1 MCIAILNNSG
11 FIAKQSIENSYA
23 NNYHGAG
30 FAYSKGDSFHVYKT
44 DKGAQAFY
52 KAYKKHRNANPNVPF
67 LLHFRISTHGTITT
81 DNLHPFVVGDVAMIH
96 NGMVDIKGHSRS
108 DKRSDTRFLCEEI
121 LAHLPSGWHMSK
133 GFQAMLDEMGGWSK
147 FVFLG
152 LDNSYSIVGE
162 SAGHWADGN
171 WYSNTSYKQ
180 VNSYVDYGGK
190 QISKS
195 PSVGYSYG
203 KSYDAWDDIYDS
215 YPSTTKPKPIHNS
228 VTVPIPLQELT
239 LVESKL
245 RSAGLIHPS
254 HICYNAS
261 LDKDIVED
269 YKLLDSYVEA
279 TYDKK
284 AVYNNGIED
293 TYVEPMTWYSI
304 EDKPAKALWLE
315 LNGKEYTVVYH
326 GNQYITHSVAPF
338 AVRSNE
344 LMTAL
349 LKEFN
354 YSPKDGYVSTNTR
367 FSDALLNCG
376 DLFDEAESYDWIKRT
391 KKDDV
396 VNNDYCDNCLESS
409 PVVDM
414 NDVDGWKLC
423 DKCADIPKNA
433 SLDVF

>member
-44 DKGAQAFY
+44 DKGSQAFY
-52 KAYKKHRNANPNVPF
+52 KAYKKHRKDNPNVPF

-81 DNLHPFVVGDVAMIH
+81 DNLHPFVVNDVAMIH

-162 SAGHWADGN
+162 SSGHWFEDN

-190 QISKS
+190 QMSKS

-203 KSYDAWDDIYDS
+203 KANDSWGDIYDS
-215 YPSTTKPKPIHNS
+215 YPSVTKPTTVS
-228 VTVPIPLQELT
+228 VNIAIPLQELT
-239 LVESKL
+239 LIETKL
-245 RSAGLIHPS
+245 RSAGLIAAS
-254 HICYNAS
+254 QLCYNAS
-261 LDKDIVED
+261 IDKDVVED
-269 YKLLDSYVEA
+269 FKLLDSYVQNA
-279 TYDKK
+279 YDKVHDAK
-284 AVYNNGIED
+284 STLD
-293 TYVEPMTWYSI
+293 SYVEPMVWYSI
-304 EDKPAKALWLE
+304 ADKPAKALWLE
-315 LNGKEYTVVYH
+315 VNGKKYTVVCH
-326 GNQYITHSVAPF
+326 GNDYKILSAAPF
-338 AVRSNE
+338 AVSSNE

-354 YSPKDGYVSTNTR
+354 YSPKDSYVSANNR
-367 FSDALLNCG
+367 FSDAMLSCA
-376 DLFDEAESYDWIKRT
+376 DLFDEAEEYDWMLRT
-391 KKDDV
+391 KNEAI
-396 VNNDYCDNCLESS
+396 VNKDYCDNCLESNN
-409 PVVDM
+409 VVDM

-423 DKCADIPKNA
+423 DKCVDIPKNA
-433 SLDVF
+433 GVNVF

>member
-44 DKGAQAFY
+44 DKGSQAFY
-52 KAYKKHRNANPNVPF
+52 KAYKKHRKDNPNVPF

-81 DNLHPFVVGDVAMIH
+81 DNLHPFVVNDVAMIH

-162 SAGHWADGN
+162 SSGHWFEDN

-190 QISKS
+190 QMSKS
-195 PSVGYSYG
+195 SSVGYSYG
-203 KSYDAWDDIYDS
+203 KANDSWDDIYDS
-215 YPSTTKPKPIHNS
+215 YPSVTKPT
-228 VTVPIPLQELT
+228 TVSSGVLIPLQELT
-239 LVESKL
+239 MIETKL
-245 RSAGLIHPS
+245 RGAGLISPS
-254 HICYNAS
+254 HLCYNAS
-261 LDKDIVED
+261 IDKDVAED
-269 YKLLDSYVEA
+269 FKLLDSYVQKA
-279 TYDKK
+279 YDK
-284 AVYNNGIED
+284 VYD
-293 TYVEPMTWYSI
+293 AKSTLDSYVEPMVWYSI
-304 EDKPAKALWLE
+304 ADKPAKALWLE
-315 LNGKEYTVVYH
+315 LNGKKYTVVHH
-326 GNQYITHSVAPF
+326 GNDYKLYHVAPF
-338 AVRSNE
+338 AVSSNE

-354 YSPKDGYVSTNTR
+354 YSVKDGYVSANTR
-367 FSDALLNCG
+367 FSDAMLSCA
-376 DLFDEAESYDWIKRT
+376 DLFDEAEEYDWMSRAKNEVI
-391 KKDDV
+391 
-396 VNNDYCDNCLESS
+396 VNNDYCDNCLESN
-409 PVVDM
+409 PVVNM

>member
-44 DKGAQAFY
+44 DKGSQAFY
-52 KAYKKHRNANPNVPF
+52 KAYKKHRKDNPNVPF
-67 LLHFRISTHGTITT
+67 LLHFRISTHGTVTT
-81 DNLHPFVVGDVAMIH
+81 DNLHPFVVNDVAMIH

-162 SAGHWADGN
+162 SSGHWFEDN

-190 QISKS
+190 QMSKS

-203 KSYDAWDDIYDS
+203 KANDSWDDIYDS
-215 YPSTTKPKPIHNS
+215 YPSVTKPTTVS
-228 VTVPIPLQELT
+228 VNTNIPLQELT
-239 LVESKL
+239 LIETKL
-245 RSAGLIHPS
+245 RGAGLIAAS
-254 HICYNAS
+254 QLCYNAS
-261 LDKDIVED
+261 IDKDVAED
-269 YKLLDSYVEA
+269 FKLLDSYVQNA
-279 TYDKK
+279 YDKVHDAK
-284 AVYNNGIED
+284 STLD
-293 TYVEPMTWYSI
+293 SYVEPMVWYSI
-304 EDKPAKALWLE
+304 ADKPAKALWLE
-315 LNGKEYTVVYH
+315 VNGKKYTVVCH
-326 GNQYITHSVAPF
+326 GNDYKILSTAPF
-338 AVRSNE
+338 AVSSNE

-354 YSPKDGYVSTNTR
+354 YSPKDSYVSANTR
-367 FSDALLNCG
+367 FSDAMLSCA
-376 DLFDEAESYDWIKRT
+376 DLFDEAEEYDWMLRT
-391 KKDDV
+391 KNDAI
-396 VNNDYCDNCLESS
+396 VNKDYCDNCLESNS
-409 PVVDM
+409 VVDM

-423 DKCADIPKNA
+423 DKCVDIPKNA
-433 SLDVF
+433 GVNVF